1 MPFKTRYFET
11 RQQALK
17 YFNIMSRLHIA
28 FLVLDKENGQY
39 FVANEQDYR
48 FFQQEFD
55 LDMSLELCS
64 E

>member
-28 FLVLDKENGQY
+28 FMALDKENGQY

>member
-1 MPFKTRYFET
+1 MTFKTRYFET

-28 FLVLDKENGQY
+28 FLALDKENGQY

-55 LDMSLELCS
+55 LDISLELCS

>member
-17 YFNIMSRLHIA
+17 YFNVMSRLHIA
-28 FLVLDKENGQY
+28 FMALDKENGQY

>member
-28 FLVLDKENGQY
+28 FLALDKENGQY

-48 FFQQEFD
+48 FFQQ
-55 LDMSLELCS
+55 SLILICPELC
-64 E
+64 

>member
-1 MPFKTRYFET
+1 MPFKTRYFNT
-11 RQQALK
+11 RSKAIA
-17 YFNIMSRLHIA
+17 YFNKVAREHIA
-28 FLVLDKENGQY
+28 FFCKDNECDQY

-48 FFQQEFD
+48 FYQKEFV

>member
-17 YFNIMSRLHIA
+17 YFNVMSRLHIA
-28 FLVLDKENGQY
+28 FLALDKENGQY

>member
-28 FLVLDKENGQY
+28 FLALDKENGQY

-55 LDMSLELCS
+55 LDISLELCS